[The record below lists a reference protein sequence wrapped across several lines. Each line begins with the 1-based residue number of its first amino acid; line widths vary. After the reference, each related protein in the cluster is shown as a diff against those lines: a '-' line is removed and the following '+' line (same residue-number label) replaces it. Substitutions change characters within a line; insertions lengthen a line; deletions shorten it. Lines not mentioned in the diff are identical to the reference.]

1 MTYLVIER
9 DIENNLKVKSFCWT
23 VGVF

>member
-1 MTYLVIER
+1 MTYPVIER